1 MTNVPS
7 STSTYANYD
16 AELWESLKSAITASS
31 GYQSW
36 RSEYLSKQPSE
47 QPRATAVS
55 DERLLD
61 EHLVGLYLRDTLET
75 LAY

>member
-7 STSTYANYD
+7 STPIYANYD
-16 AELWESLKSAITASS
+16 AELWESLKSAIAASS

-36 RSEYLSKQPSE
+36 RSEYLAKQPSE
-47 QPRATAVS
+47 QPKATNATGS
-55 DERLLD
+55 DEQ
-61 EHLVGLYLRDTLET
+61 LVGLYLRNTLET